1 MLYEQELTKQ
11 IIGAAIEV
19 QRALGPGLLES
30 VYQQC
35 LRREFELRDLQFE
48 RERSLTVEYKGVQ
61 LDCELRPDSVV
72 DGKVVVELKAVGA
85 MEPVF
90 EAQLLTYMR
99 LTGCRIGHLINFN
112 VPKLTRG
119 ITRRVL

>member
-1 MLYEQELTKQ
+1 MRWVL
-11 IIGAAIEV
+11 A
-19 QRALGPGLLES
+19 LLES

-35 LRREFELRDLQFE
+35 LRREFELRGLQFE
-48 RERSLTVEYKGVQ
+48 RERSWTVEYKGVQ
-61 LDCELRPDSVV
+61 LDCELRPDFVV

-99 LTGCRIGHLINFN
+99 LTGCRIGLVINFN
-112 VPKLTRG
+112 VPKLTQG

>member
-19 QRALGPGLLES
+19 HRALGPGLLES

-35 LRREFELRDLQFE
+35 LRREFELRGLQFE

-61 LDCELRPDSVV
+61 LDCELRPDFVV

-99 LTGCRIGHLINFN
+99 LTGCRIGLLFNFN
-112 VPKLTRG
+112 VPKLTQG